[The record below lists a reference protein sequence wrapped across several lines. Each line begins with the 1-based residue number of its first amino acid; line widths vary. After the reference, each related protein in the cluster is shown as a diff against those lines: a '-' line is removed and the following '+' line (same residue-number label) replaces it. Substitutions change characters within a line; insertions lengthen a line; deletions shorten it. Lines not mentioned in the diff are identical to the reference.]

1 MLTVRAFLPET
12 ALHLQQMVQFFF
24 CSLKRSENLN
34 NFKKYILYMRIRWQI
49 MRFNCIF
56 KFCYEDKARTHRFS
70 FSHAFA

>member
-34 NFKKYILYMRIRWQI
+34 NFKKYI
-49 MRFNCIF
+49 
-56 KFCYEDKARTHRFS
+56 
-70 FSHAFA
+70 